1 MDEPIPMICVAVC
14 LSYARGGVSMRA
26 VAIRYEVSF
35 EYVRK
40 IRKQQLRTG
49 QMRRIAQSRYG
60 VRRRVDELLA
70 GAFVSRSSVSRIGL
84 WTSCATGF
92 GGMRACL

>member
-1 MDEPIPMICVAVC
+1 MGRAYSDDLRCRVLEA
-14 LSYARGGVSMRA
+14 YARGGVSMRA

-60 VRRRVDELLA
+60 VRRRVELLSS
-70 GAFVSRSSVSRIGL
+70 SRRSMPMTLRQCPGLSRLYLNCTIL
-84 WTSCATGF
+84 
-92 GGMRACL
+92 LLE